1 MINHLDD
8 SIDGHWYLDINTQ
21 NQYGFGVAQ
30 LFDHDL
36 EIDLIAEPVYSHY
49 LQPMYRAA
57 GIDEHLQ
64 IIAKF
69 YFYFS
74 HDVEV
79 TGFAFLEEYNSKPVF
94 KLEFDP

>member
-1 MINHLDD
+1 
-8 SIDGHWYLDINTQ
+8 
-21 NQYGFGVAQ
+21 
-30 LFDHDL
+30 
-36 EIDLIAEPVYSHY
+36 
-49 LQPMYRAA
+49 MYRAA

-79 TGFAFLEEYNSKPVF
+79 TGFVFLDEKDSKPVF